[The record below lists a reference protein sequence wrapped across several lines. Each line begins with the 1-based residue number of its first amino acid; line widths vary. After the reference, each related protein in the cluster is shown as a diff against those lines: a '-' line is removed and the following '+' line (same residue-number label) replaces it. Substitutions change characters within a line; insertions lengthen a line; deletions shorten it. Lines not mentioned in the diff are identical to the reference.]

1 MPTDKR
7 SDMPFHIIMRV
18 NIKIQLLF
26 TLSGGNNCVRLNS
39 HSLIYT
45 HIHTIYKNIMTER
58 IKYLYSFPTS
68 TIISSL
74 IPFIT
79 IHSTLDSF
87 FSVYPLLLSHS
98 F

>member
-39 HSLIYT
+39 HSHLYT
-45 HIHTIYKNIMTER
+45 AHKNIMTKR

-68 TIISSL
+68 ILSTYSL
-74 IPFIT
+74 LSL
-79 IHSTLDSF
+79 STLLVF
-87 FSVYPLLLSHS
+87 VPFYPYLTH
-98 F
+98 FN